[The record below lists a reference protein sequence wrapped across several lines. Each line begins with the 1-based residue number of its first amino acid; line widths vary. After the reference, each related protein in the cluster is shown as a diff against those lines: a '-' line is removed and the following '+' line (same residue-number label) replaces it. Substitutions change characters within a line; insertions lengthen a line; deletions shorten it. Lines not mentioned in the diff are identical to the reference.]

1 MFEADDQLVV
11 DEYLS
16 RLIPHPHLVAEAM
29 VWDGHETAC
38 WPLGG

>member
-11 DEYLS
+11 GEYLS
-16 RLIPHPHLVAEAM
+16 GLIPHPHLVAEAT
-29 VWDGHETAC
+29 VWDGHETDY